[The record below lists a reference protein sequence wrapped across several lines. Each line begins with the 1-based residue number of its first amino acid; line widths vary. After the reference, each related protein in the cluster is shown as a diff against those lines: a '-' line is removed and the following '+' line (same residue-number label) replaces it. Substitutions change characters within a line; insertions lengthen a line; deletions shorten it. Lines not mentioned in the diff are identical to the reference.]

1 MTYALLI
8 QIQIIIL
15 SKLLLTNTVSVKS
28 TSQPC
33 ECDPFVSFVKYC
45 GADGRIYD
53 GCEIKCQK
61 LEIISIGPCPENF
74 KISFRRKFLLH
85 PKFLY
90 KETKFTLGKNI
101 SVVYK

>member
-15 SKLLLTNTVSVKS
+15 SKLLLTNTVSV
-28 TSQPC
+28 
-33 ECDPFVSFVKYC
+33 VSFVKYC